1 MILWLL
7 TSWLVYIVHAALIVG
22 VVGTFFS
29 YILYRIPFVWQ
40 YATIIKTISL
50 PLLVVAIF
58 FEGYFYASQS
68 WIEET
73 KKFEEKVKVAEQQA
87 KETNEK
93 LDQALKDKNAAIK
106 NKQVVIQ
113 ERIKEVKVQVNAD
126 CKVAPEAIKIL
137 NDAAGAK

>member
-1 MILWLL
+1 MILWLIN
-7 TSWLVYIVHAALIVG
+7 SWLVYIVHAALIVG

-68 WIEET
+68 WLEET
-73 KKFEEKVKVAEQQA
+73 KKFEEKVKIAEQQA

-113 ERIKEVKVQVNAD
+113 ERIKEVQVKVNEE
-126 CKVAPEAIKIL
+126 CKISPEVVKIL
-137 NDAAGAK
+137 NDAADVK